1 MTTKAE
7 KDLWVEMSI
16 REIWTQAH
24 FAEITY
30 SHISPK
36 ATNGN
41 DAVFSSIHSFLS
53 HCAIISK
60 MLKANDDSNPPKS
73 IGYVLG
79 ISDISLI
86 HRRKFRNN
94 LEHYDKEL
102 KKWIRKFGAN
112 VNIGTYNMGPKN
124 AFQIPNMVFVSHYD
138 QTDQTF
144 TFVNEDFD
152 LAALFTEV
160 QRIKSIADNWVNG
173 MEIRKINPP
182 FI

>member
-1 MTTKAE
+1 MPTKTE

-16 REIWTQAH
+16 REIRTQAH
-24 FAEITY
+24 FAEIAY
-30 SHISPK
+30 SHIDPK
-36 ATNGN
+36 AASGN

-73 IGYVLG
+73 IGDVLK
-79 ISDISLI
+79 ISDASLI

-102 KKWIRKFGAN
+102 KDWIRKFGAN
-112 VNIGTYNMGPKN
+112 VNIGTYNIGPKN
-124 AFQIPNMVFVSHYD
+124 AFQISNMVLVSHYD
-138 QTDQTF
+138 QTNQMF
-144 TFVNEDFD
+144 TFVNDDFD
-152 LAALFTEV
+152 LGTMFSEV
-160 QRIKSIADNWVNG
+160 QRIKNIADNWVKG
-173 MEIRKINPP
+173 MESRKINPP